1 VPTQLESFS
10 PFLKQASAEKRPSP
24 IARGGPSFSDQR
36 SELIRV
42 SIRHGDPASFPE
54 GIRVEAEAP
63 REGAADAAAGEPV
76 PVAADA
82 AAEEPVPVA
91 ADAAAEEPVPVA
103 ADAAAEEPVAAQAA
117 ASRIYPEG
125 QAQFPEDTKVSG
137 AGVPESEVED
147 VEAAEPEASGAED
160 AEVEAEA
167 SGPVSHNLPSEDQ
180 PQFRA
185 GKSAAAEAAE
195 ASEAE
200 GAGAAE
206 PEASGAEDAEAA
218 VAASAPASHN
228 LQSEDQPQCRAG
240 KSAEA
245 EASEVEVAEVEDVEA
260 AEPEASGA
268 EDAEAAVA
276 ASAPASRNLPS
287 EDQPQCRAGKSA
299 EAEAAEVEGAGV
311 AAEGSEVEDA
321 EELESDAEDARNLR
335 SEDRGSCPPGKNPD
349 TTVHP
354 CDEARMRAKRHPNA
368 GRKGTSAADS
378 SPRVRNGRSPDG
390 GTRRS
395 GTTHNEGSSGC
406 RQDRS
411 THSIHRCA
419 GEDGTCSCSS
429 TSSSP
434 MSKNARPD
442 GTYSNTRRSTHSSC
456 RCATKRNGTHG
467 VTSRRCSRCCRC
479 KAHGRNVRS
488 SRSSCS

>member
-137 AGVPESEVED
+137 AGVPES
-147 VEAAEPEASGAED
+147 
-160 AEVEAEA
+160 
-167 SGPVSHNLPSEDQ
+167 
-180 PQFRA
+180 
-185 GKSAAAEAAE
+185 
-195 ASEAE
+195 
-200 GAGAAE
+200 
-206 PEASGAEDAEAA
+206 
-218 VAASAPASHN
+218 
-228 LQSEDQPQCRAG
+228 
-240 KSAEA
+240 
-245 EASEVEVAEVEDVEA
+245 EVEDVEA